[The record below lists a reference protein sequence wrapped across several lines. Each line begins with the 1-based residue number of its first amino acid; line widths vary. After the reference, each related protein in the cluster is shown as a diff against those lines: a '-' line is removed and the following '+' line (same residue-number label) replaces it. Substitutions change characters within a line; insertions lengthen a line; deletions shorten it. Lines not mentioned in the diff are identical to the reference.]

1 MWWGWAETRTS
12 QSVKN
17 GHTRPTSAESWRRCR
32 MGLIEVSS
40 TVSRQI
46 ISPPYLLCYLAH
58 WNKQCTTPNYSI
70 GPTPTPSECSASL
83 AARNDLGMLF
93 ELADRTGNPLVV
105 PWARRWLRKK
115 YLASRRVTAKQ
126 RNLCLLPFLALSAVL
141 CRQSHR
147 VNGGKVAEKAA
158 ETSHG

>member
-1 MWWGWAETRTS
+1 MWWGWAETCTS

-58 WNKQCTTPNYSI
+58 WSKQCTTPNYSI

-83 AARNDLGMLF
+83 AARNGLGMLF
-93 ELADRTGNPLVV
+93 ELADRTGNL
-105 PWARRWLRKK
+105 WLFRGLGGGSEKK
-115 YLASRRVTAKQ
+115 IWLPAEQT
-126 RNLCLLPFLALSAVL
+126 NLCLLLFLALSAVL
-141 CRQSHR
+141 
-147 VNGGKVAEKAA
+147 
-158 ETSHG
+158 